1 MGETKTAEL
10 DRNFAVAM
18 MEHMVVPTFVLDAA
32 GRVIIWNRAC
42 ERLTGVRSE
51 DVVGTKEHWRAFY
64 ESPRPCLSDLIVLG
78 RTEEIETLY
87 VFHDR
92 SHDASH
98 LDRGR
103 HAENWCVM
111 PQVGTRLYLSIDA
124 GPIYDQGGELVAVVE
139 TLRDMTA
146 QKEAQLE
153 LLRLA
158 SRDSLTG
165 LANRRA
171 FDEVMKDDWSRA
183 LRDGQP
189 LSLIMADVDHF
200 KLYNDSFG
208 HQQGDECLRA
218 VARVLGAE
226 ARRPGDLVARYGG
239 EEFCVVLPNVELDG
253 ARVVAERIRAA
264 IETLGIAHA
273 HPGVGGVVT
282 LSLGIACITP
292 KAMDDA
298 ETLLRHA
305 DRELY
310 RAKHLG
316 RNRVVGIQLEN
327 ATAAEAIPEDS

>member
-1 MGETKTAEL
+1 MGKSKAAEL

-18 MEHMVVPTFVLDAA
+18 MEHMVVPTFVLDAE
-32 GRVIIWNRAC
+32 GKVLIWNRAC
-42 ERLTGVRSE
+42 ERLTGVKAAEVIGR
-51 DVVGTKEHWRAFY
+51 KEHWRAFY
-64 ESPRPCLSDLIVLG
+64 EAPRPCLADLIAHG

-98 LDRGR
+98 MDRGR

-111 PQVGTRLYLSIDA
+111 PRVGTRLYLSIDA

-165 LANRRA
+165 LANRRTL
-171 FDEVMKDDWSRA
+171 DEVMKDEWSRA
-183 LRDGQP
+183 LRDRHP
-189 LSLIMADVDHF
+189 LALIMADVDHF

-208 HQQGDECLRA
+208 HQQGDECLQA
-218 VARVLGAE
+218 VARVLAAE
-226 ARRPGDLVARYGG
+226 ARRPADLVARYGG
-239 EEFCVVLPNVELDG
+239 EEFCVVLPNVDLEG
-253 ARVVAERIRAA
+253 ARVVAERIRAGV
-264 IETLGIAHA
+264 ESLGVPRAN
-273 HPGVGGVVT
+273 PGIGAVVT
-282 LSLGIACITP
+282 LSLGVACIVPTVSDNP
-292 KAMDDA
+292 

-316 RNRVVGIQLEN
+316 RNRVVSIQIEN
-327 ATAAEAIPEDS
+327 APAATPASEDS

>member
-1 MGETKTAEL
+1 MNAGKIAEL

-42 ERLTGVRSE
+42 ERLTGLKSA
-51 DVVGTKEHWRAFY
+51 DMLGTSEHWRAFY
-64 ESPRPCLSDLIVLG
+64 ETERPCLADLVVFG

-92 SHDASH
+92 NHDASH

-124 GPIYDQGGELVAVVE
+124 GPIYDKEGELVAVVE

-146 QKEAQLE
+146 QKEAQVE
-153 LLRLA
+153 LLRLV

-171 FDEVMKDDWSRA
+171 FDEVMKDAWSRA
-183 LRDGQP
+183 LRDAQP
-189 LSLIMADVDHF
+189 VSLIMADVDHF

-218 VARVLGAE
+218 VARVLTAE
-226 ARRPGDLVARYGG
+226 ARRPADLVARYGG
-239 EEFCVVLPNVELDG
+239 EEFCVVLPNVDLEG
-253 ARVVAERIRAA
+253 AQVVAERIRAA
-264 IETLGIAHA
+264 VESLGIPRAS
-273 HPGVGGVVT
+273 PGIGAVVT
-282 LSLGIACITP
+282 LSLGVASIVPAGEDSP
-292 KAMDDA
+292 
-298 ETLLRHA
+298 ESLLRHA

-316 RNRVVGIQLEN
+316 RNRVVGIQVEN
-327 ATAAEAIPEDS
+327 VAEARDET